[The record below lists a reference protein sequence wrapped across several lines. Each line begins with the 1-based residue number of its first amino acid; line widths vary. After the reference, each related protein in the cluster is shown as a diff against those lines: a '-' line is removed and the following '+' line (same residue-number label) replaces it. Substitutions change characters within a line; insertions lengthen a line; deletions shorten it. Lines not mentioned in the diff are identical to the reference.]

1 MDLTSALCGRRQESI
16 AEMASI
22 REELFTSERRL
33 QEKDAEVAGAQ
44 KRCDTAEGLR
54 LEEMATR
61 IAAEAAVE
69 KLQAGDGSGLGT
81 AAG

>member
-1 MDLTSALCGRRQESI
+1 MCGRRQESI

-22 REELFTSERRL
+22 REELFTSGRRL
-33 QEKDAEVAGAQ
+33 QEKDAEVDGAQ
-44 KRCDTAEGLR
+44 
-54 LEEMATR
+54 
-61 IAAEAAVE
+61 